1 MAAKY
6 IHYGEDTLAMCR
18 STKRRAIITMEV
30 ARVTCNVCL
39 DHLDRGI
46 DLHRPTMNHLSKVRS
61 PDKDSLDSQDTLSP
75 PSGGS
80 QTAQVIAHTDGAA
93 SPNPGPG
100 GYGAVIAGLP
110 DHAEPLEISQGFQ
123 RTTNNRMEILA
134 VVAALEATPKGSHV
148 TVYSD
153 SRYVVDAVNKGW
165 AKRWKSKGWMRNKK
179 EDALNPDLWERLLTL
194 EGERSVSLEWIR
206 GHSGNQGNER
216 ADALAVNAA
225 RGRNLPEDPGYDGA
239 PGLTVQQQTAA
250 QPDNDGWKPSRNG
263 GGCWQQ
269 RGEFRLN
276 IIPSRYNRA
285 NWVGAIFHGYGS
297 TSEQMLDWQSL
308 GPDLEAAK
316 RTLESEL
323 ELLPPLSDILN
334 VNTP

>member
-1 MAAKY
+1 
-6 IHYGEDTLAMCR
+6 
-18 STKRRAIITMEV
+18 
-30 ARVTCNVCL
+30 
-39 DHLDRGI
+39 
-46 DLHRPTMNHLSKVRS
+46 MNHLSKVRS

-110 DHAEPLEISQGFQ
+110 DQ
-123 RTTNNRMEILA
+123 RGNAGDFPGLPANHKQPHGDSRGRCSPGSRL
-134 VVAALEATPKGSHV
+134 PKGSHV

-165 AKRWKSKGWMRNKK
+165 AKRWKSKGWLRNKK

-308 GPDLEAAK
+308 G
-316 RTLESEL
+316 T
-323 ELLPPLSDILN
+323 
-334 VNTP
+334 